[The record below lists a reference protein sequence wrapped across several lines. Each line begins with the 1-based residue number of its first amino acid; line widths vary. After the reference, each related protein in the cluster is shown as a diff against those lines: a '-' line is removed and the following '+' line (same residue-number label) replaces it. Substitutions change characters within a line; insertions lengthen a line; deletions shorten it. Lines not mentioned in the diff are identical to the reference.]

1 MMLNK
6 TFLKDREISKYKQ
19 ESKVRMPI
27 NICRFIFVIFKNL
40 QLESILLCIFT
51 LKPGK
56 PLCLTIFQLDRGGH
70 FY

>member
-27 NICRFIFVIFKNL
+27 NICRFIFVNFKNL

-51 LKPGK
+51 LKLGK
-56 PLCLTIFQLDRGGH
+56 RCV
-70 FY
+70 

>member
-27 NICRFIFVIFKNL
+27 NICRFIFVNFKNL

-56 PLCLTIFQLDRGGH
+56 PLCLTIFQLYRGGH